1 MSLFWGRGD
10 GGPGNEGNGRFWK
23 SSAKLLYGGFDGF
36 RLCKSDCSP
45 IWCCPKHQEIVLGR
59 LTKVIRRLFG
69 VGAGVRVETRGTE
82 TLLENELVR
91 SRDFVGCKPI
101 SPNMPG
107 ARMLEKCVRAVE
119 TSRKQVSHSVYV
131 SNDTAYPIPLS
142 AKTIDPIAVSG
153 NSNDRP

>member
-1 MSLFWGRGD
+1 D
-10 GGPGNEGNGRFWK
+10 GY
-23 SSAKLLYGGFDGF
+23 S
-36 RLCKSDCSP
+36 LCKSDRSP

-69 VGAGVRVETRGTE
+69 VGAGVRVEMRGTE

-153 NSNDRP
+153 NPTNIHSQTPRSRRHEQSIPPPMKNVRLKPNEIF